1 MNDRQ
6 FREHLAELL
15 NRQRNPDQP
24 ANKNPPTPEPTPEHA
39 TKSNKEFRQHIKT
52 AFGTAKLS
60 RPADRRSQKEATEIR
75 TLEAISRLGKE
86 SGRRDLENASRG
98 TEEAAC
104 QRYENVY
111 RSPEIE
117 MKHEG

>member
-39 TKSNKEFRQHIKT
+39 TKSNKEFRQHIKRLLARQSNQDQQT
-52 AFGTAKLS
+52 AVPKRKPPKSEPLKPSAVLEKN
-60 RPADRRSQKEATEIR
+60 PAAVTSKTPAV
-75 TLEAISRLGKE
+75 A
-86 SGRRDLENASRG
+86 
-98 TEEAAC
+98 
-104 QRYENVY
+104 
-111 RSPEIE
+111 
-117 MKHEG
+117 